1 MSRRSALEHYKSGG
15 AWWETE
21 ISDIK
26 KNQIILRGKEVEDLI
41 GNITYSQMLYFLL
54 TGKELTDQQA
64 KLFESVLVAG
74 ADHGPR
80 APSIAAARMA
90 ATCGVSFNS
99 AIATG
104 INMLGDIHG
113 GAVEGAMDL
122 LYKTKAELAA
132 DTNAVAENVQ
142 QFLAAGKKLPG
153 FGHQLHDKDPRVSRL
168 YDLSQKVIDSGEIS
182 GEYLAILEDYRQSM
196 SAVKKREFTVNVD
209 GISAAIQCE
218 IGIPAKAAKGI
229 FSLSRGMG
237 IVAHA
242 YEELMQ
248 GTLIKGPCPN
258 DEKLVRYTGVI
269 PNDAQKE

>member
-41 GNITYSQMLYFLL
+41 GNVTYSQMLYFLL

-218 IGIPAKAAKGI
+218 IGIPAEAAKGI

>member
-1 MSRRSALEHYKSGG
+1 MSRRSALEHYKNGG

-41 GNITYSQMLYFLL
+41 GNVTYSQMLYFLL

-132 DTNAVAENVQ
+132 DKNAVAENVQ
-142 QFLAAGKKLPG
+142 QFLSAGKKLPG

-218 IGIPAKAAKGI
+218 IGIPAEAAKGI

>member
-1 MSRRSALEHYKSGG
+1 MSRRSALEHYKNGG

-41 GNITYSQMLYFLL
+41 GNVTYSQMLYFLL

-113 GAVEGAMDL
+113 GAVEGAMNL
-122 LYKTKAELAA
+122 LYTTKAELSSN
-132 DTNAVAENVQ
+132 TNAVAENVQ
-142 QFLAAGKKLPG
+142 QFLSAGKKLPG

-218 IGIPAKAAKGI
+218 IGIPAEAAKGI